1 MPAPDGDEIARDRRR
16 DATERPGQRLRDL
29 TVASRAPTAAIT
41 SPVASPRTD
50 PAATAVSDPAMTASE
65 AAARSSPIAEAP
77 GYGVPV
83 EGEDSG

>member
-1 MPAPDGDEIARDRRR
+1 MPLNAPGSGSGTSPI
-16 DATERPGQRLRDL
+16 
-29 TVASRAPTAAIT
+29 ASRAPTAAIT